1 MGTSPLNATTSVTIT
16 ILDQN
21 DNDPVIQNITVF
33 NNNFALLMNNISVVV
48 IPENHPTY
56 TTVSMINY
64 YTLAATLSV

>member
-1 MGTSPLNATTSVTIT
+1 MGMSPLNATTSVTII

-33 NNNFALLMNNISVVV
+33 NNNFALLMDNISVVI

-56 TTVSMINY
+56 TTVSMISY
-64 YTLAATLSV
+64 YILAATLSV